1 MTVQKVIGVNLNG
14 QVPSANVAASPPASR
29 FAGQILSGAGAQLA
43 ADTVSFSGRAQVQNT
58 AQAGTTPALI
68 RAAAAFAGGQIASTS
83 APKNGPAK
91 SMADIFF
98 GRSDSGSGLSA
109 DQKVTGGGASAF
121 GGGSNQP

>member
-1 MTVQKVIGVNLNG
+1 MTVQKITVANLNG
-14 QVPSANVAASPPASR
+14 QVASATVAASPPASR
-29 FAGQILSGAGAQLA
+29 FAGQILSGTGAQLA
-43 ADTVSFSGRAQVQNT
+43 ADTFSPSAKAAVQNM

-83 APKNGPAK
+83 TPKNGPAK

-109 DQKVTGGGASAF
+109 DKKVTGGGASAF
-121 GGGSNQP
+121 AGGSNHT